1 MSIATVVMQILSRG
15 TLDGTFAW
23 EAILDEDTQNQDF
36 FPGEF
41 LCTPRNE
48 GSLYVS
54 AKLPT
59 YPPPP
64 QTNINTYFSLR
75 EKGWLRGGIGGQFP
89 SKMTSLPG
97 RLSKEIKPAGDL
109 FTARAKE
116 WMKKAR
122 ERKKGKSFWR
132 ESMHK
137 SLNVLRI
144 KSNVYF

>member
-41 LCTPRNE
+41 LCTSRNE

-64 QTNINTYFSLR
+64 KPTLTL
-75 EKGWLRGGIGGQFP
+75 
-89 SKMTSLPG
+89 TSHL
-97 RLSKEIKPAGDL
+97 
-109 FTARAKE
+109 
-116 WMKKAR
+116 
-122 ERKKGKSFWR
+122 GK
-132 ESMHK
+132 
-137 SLNVLRI
+137 NVGLGEG
-144 KSNVYF
+144 

>member
-1 MSIATVVMQILSRG
+1 MTEPLRERLFWMR
-15 TLDGTFAW
+15 TLKIKTFSQGSSFVLL
-23 EAILDEDTQNQDF
+23 EMRDHYT
-36 FPGEF
+36 F
-41 LCTPRNE
+41 LRN
-48 GSLYVS
+48 YQ
-54 AKLPT
+54 PT
-59 YPPPP
+59 PPPP

-75 EKGWLRGGIGGQFP
+75 EKCWLRGGIGGQFP